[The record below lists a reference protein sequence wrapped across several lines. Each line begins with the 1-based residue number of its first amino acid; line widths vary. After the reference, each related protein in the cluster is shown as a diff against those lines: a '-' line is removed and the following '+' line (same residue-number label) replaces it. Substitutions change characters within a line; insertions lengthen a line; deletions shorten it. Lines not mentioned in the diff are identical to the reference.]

1 MPSPTTLLSEL
12 VAHPDPARALAL
24 LQMLARADLNAKQLF
39 QFHEALL
46 FRKAYPASKEIREFC
61 AQELSGFAARVA
73 AVDEEDRTEL
83 EQTGIVGTTLHYPY
97 DLMTA
102 RWLHQRLGARLEVD
116 WESYEEGGE
125 DKLSDIL
132 SYFVEKAEED
142 AADDP
147 DLSARDIIEAARG
160 PQTAFEWIS
169 NGLARAFAKPVQS
182 HLYDQ
187 MQLPLVMEL
196 VPPGPSR
203 TLLDDGPPPTLF
215 IWNKEAAR
223 EKFDLVA
230 EIKKPLTIPLPVS
243 PARGRELLDLTLGTL
258 LPRLRELFPAANANP
273 EEVYDIPLERGIRV
287 VLFFMIPEFRLP
299 LEVGWGCLC
308 LKNNVPIGYGAGG
321 MLADRS
327 EIAINVFDTFR
338 GGEAAWLYAQYARI
352 FHALSRAPWLVT
364 RKYQIGYENEEG
376 LASGAYWFYD
386 KLGFRSVNPA
396 IRRLADH
403 ERRLITKRKGYRTPR
418 RTLKKLCEA
427 DVVLSLS
434 GEPAERYAEFPL
446 AACGQLASRVIAEQ
460 FSGQRDHLQARVL
473 NALGDR
479 FGFKSDDLTASEQAS
494 CAQLGLLLLALP
506 NVAGWPQDDTASV
519 LKLARFKG
527 SAREADYVR
536 LFHKNLKFF
545 AELKKKATAR

>member
-1 MPSPTTLLSEL
+1 MPSPTTLLREL
-12 VAHPDPARALAL
+12 AAHPDPARTLAL
-24 LQMLARADLNAKQLF
+24 LQVLAQSDLNAKQLL

-73 AVDEEDRTEL
+73 ALNADDRAEL
-83 EQTGIVGTTLHYPY
+83 EQTGIVGTTMCYPY
-97 DLMTA
+97 DLLTA
-102 RWLHQRLGARLEVD
+102 RWLHERLGARLEVD
-116 WESYEEGGE
+116 WETYEEGGE
-125 DKLSDIL
+125 DSLSDIL

-147 DLSARDIIEAARG
+147 DLSARDVIAAARG

-169 NGLARAFAKPVQS
+169 NGLECAFAKPVQS

-196 VPPGPSR
+196 LPPGPSR
-203 TLLDDGPPPTLF
+203 TLLDDGPPSSLF
-215 IWNKEAAR
+215 IWDKDAAR
-223 EKFDLVA
+223 AKFDLFA
-230 EIKKPLTIPLPVS
+230 EIKKPLTIPPPVS
-243 PARGRELLDLTLGTL
+243 PTRGRELLDLTLSTL

-352 FHALSRAPWLVT
+352 FHALSGAPWLVT
-364 RKYQIGYENEEG
+364 RKYQIGCENEEG

-386 KLGFRSVNPA
+386 KLGFRSMDPA
-396 IRRLADH
+396 IRKLADH
-403 ERRLITKRKGYRTPR
+403 ERKLIAKRKGYRTPR
-418 RTLKKLCEA
+418 KVLKKLCEA
-427 DVVLSLS
+427 DVVLSLT
-434 GEPAERYAEFPL
+434 GEPAERYVEFPL
-446 AACGQLASRVIAEQ
+446 AACGQLASRVIAAQ
-460 FSGQRDHLQARVL
+460 FDGQRAHLQESVL
-473 NALGDR
+473 SVLKER
-479 FGFKSDDLTASEQAS
+479 FGFRTDGLTVAEKAS
-494 CAQLGLLLLALP
+494 CAQVGLLLLA
-506 NVAGWPQDDTASV
+506 VRKFAVWSEAEKSAVFDM
-519 LKLARFKG
+519 ARSKG
-527 SAREADYVR
+527 SVREADYVQA
-536 LFHKNLKFF
+536 FHKNRKFF
-545 AELKKKATAR
+545 SELKKRTAAP